1 MLSACAILISLIEN
15 FDLHIKIPNR
25 RQHLNRSKEEL
36 LRYIVAIRQH
46 VEGQE
51 LFLRHV
57 GRHRYT
63 TVSTSS
69 SSFCTSNMSRN

>member
-36 LRYIVAIRQH
+36 LRYIVAI
-46 VEGQE
+46 
-51 LFLRHV
+51 
-57 GRHRYT
+57 
-63 TVSTSS
+63 
-69 SSFCTSNMSRN
+69 